1 MQCFEMRSEL
11 SRIALYL
18 IQVYTSYSNNL
29 KIGVVSRLSSDFRS
43 VDFRILDIIKFNY
56 IIV

>member
-1 MQCFEMRSEL
+1 MRSEL